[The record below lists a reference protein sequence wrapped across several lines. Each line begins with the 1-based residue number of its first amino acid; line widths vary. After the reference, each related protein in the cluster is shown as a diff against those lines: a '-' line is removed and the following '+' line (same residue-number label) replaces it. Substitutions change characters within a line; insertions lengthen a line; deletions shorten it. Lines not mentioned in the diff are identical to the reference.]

1 MPLVTSCLLG
11 ALGYKGN
18 RSSPGQ
24 LDLKQELSSL
34 NNKNM
39 ESWKE
44 LSLTTVI
51 GSCLLYHRGVV
62 PHAWESGMI
71 FFFFLS
77 FVSIQQ
83 IRRRWTIHLG
93 CFKYKAKT
101 GKLEYTCK

>member
-18 RSSPGQ
+18 GSSPGQ
-24 LDLKQELSSL
+24 LDLKQELSSP

-71 FFFFLS
+71 FFLIFCINSTNKEEVDNSPRL
-77 FVSIQQ
+77 
-83 IRRRWTIHLG
+83 L
-93 CFKYKAKT
+93 
-101 GKLEYTCK
+101 